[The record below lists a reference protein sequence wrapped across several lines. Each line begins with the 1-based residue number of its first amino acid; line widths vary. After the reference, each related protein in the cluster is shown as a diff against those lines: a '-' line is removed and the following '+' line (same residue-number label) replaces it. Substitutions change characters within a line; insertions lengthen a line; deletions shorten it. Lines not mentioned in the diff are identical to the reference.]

1 VDKKMSDNHNFLALD
16 WVKSEIEET
25 LKQAQQALEAYI
37 ANPHDVAKL
46 RFCLAYLHQIF
57 GTLQMV
63 EFYGAAMLA
72 EEMEKLVP
80 CRWLIIKWLIVL
92 KLIML

>member
-1 VDKKMSDNHNFLALD
+1 MSDNHNFLALD

-46 RFCLAYLHQIF
+46 RFCLAYYYSSCM
-57 GTLQMV
+57 GEV
-63 EFYGAAMLA
+63 
-72 EEMEKLVP
+72 
-80 CRWLIIKWLIVL
+80 
-92 KLIML
+92 